1 MYKKQV
7 KENTTNNSIMN
18 ACDMMVKI
26 IEEQLKIQEI
36 EEKFAAQDEQYLPK
50 EGMGKCCLCKENLS
64 HTFGNSPF
72 PLKKRGGDCCDKC
85 NHEKVI
91 PARMG
96 NMMLPS
102 QFSTWEEQKLQQKLF
117 LLFDV
122 WDLDYEPFNQ
132 IKLEYGLMVR
142 SRGFIPNFKFEGD
155 RRRISYTPI

>member
-18 ACDMMVKI
+18 ACDLMVKI
-26 IEEQLKIQEI
+26 IAEQLKIQEI

-64 HTFGNSPF
+64 HTFNSPI
-72 PLKKRGGDCCDKC
+72 PLKKRGNCCDKC

-96 NMMLPS
+96 DMLLDF
-102 QFSTWEEQKLQQKLF
+102 QQGTWEEQKLQRKLF

-122 WDLDYEPFNQ
+122 WDLDHEPFNQ

-142 SRGFIPNFKFEGD
+142 SRGFIPNYKFEGD
-155 RRRISYTPI
+155 RRSISYTPI

>member
-7 KENTTNNSIMN
+7 KEMTTINSIMN
-18 ACDMMVKI
+18 RTTEEKI
-26 IEEQLKIQEI
+26 ARIEER
-36 EEKFAAQDEQYLPK
+36 FAAQDEQYLPK
-50 EGMGKCCLCKENLS
+50 EGMGKCCLCKDNLS
-64 HTFGNSPF
+64 HTFGNSPI
-72 PLKKRGGDCCDKC
+72 PLKRRGDCCDKC

-102 QFSTWEEQKLQQKLF
+102 QFSTWEEQKLQQKIF

-142 SRGFIPNFKFEGD
+142 SRGFIPNIEIEGGGL
-155 RRRISYTPI
+155 RISYTPV